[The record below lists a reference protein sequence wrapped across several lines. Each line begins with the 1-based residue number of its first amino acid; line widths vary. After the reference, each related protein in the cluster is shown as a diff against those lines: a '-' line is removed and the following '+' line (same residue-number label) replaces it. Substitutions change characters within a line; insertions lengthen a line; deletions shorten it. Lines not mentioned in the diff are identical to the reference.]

1 MSTKSKAQRKLVEK
15 QKIEKSMSPTE
26 KKIKDFIQDMIEYY
40 KTQKKK
46 EDKKEAKAFT
56 YNILSKR
63 DLMIN
68 MNITT
73 EYMVKVLGPE
83 LYISTVELDSIQRDY
98 FFLKKHNI
106 SSKERTHMVG
116 WMMEIFASYPSEPLS
131 FFLSV
136 EIMDNYLQKTEKKY
150 NEKDLHLI
158 GMVAVYMASKME
170 DLIPL
175 HMIHIKTKI
184 GHDRFTQEEIILME
198 KDMLKILNWDLMFI
212 TTYDVVK
219 IFLSDFYVN
228 NKDMINNLKMNV
240 VCYDLE
246 IISIF
251 LCKLLCLHEAFFKYS
266 KCIMAI
272 SIIIASF
279 DIFRSNYNIT
289 KETENFLRQWLLF
302 LVKESKFPVDNV
314 TKVYNKICAFYED
327 IESINKISSSLCK
340 LYNLR
345 ELIKDIK

>member
-56 YNILSKR
+56 YNILAKR
-63 DLMIN
+63 DLMVN

-83 LYISTVELDSIQRDY
+83 LYISTVELDSIQRNY

>member
-56 YNILSKR
+56 YNILAKR
-63 DLMIN
+63 DLMVN

-251 LCKLLCLHEAFFKYS
+251 L
-266 KCIMAI
+266 
-272 SIIIASF
+272 
-279 DIFRSNYNIT
+279 
-289 KETENFLRQWLLF
+289 
-302 LVKESKFPVDNV
+302 
-314 TKVYNKICAFYED
+314 
-327 IESINKISSSLCK
+327 
-340 LYNLR
+340 
-345 ELIKDIK
+345 

>member
-1 MSTKSKAQRKLVEK
+1 
-15 QKIEKSMSPTE
+15 MSPTE

-63 DLMIN
+63 DLMVN

>member
-98 FFLKKHNI
+98 FFLKKHKI

>member
-56 YNILSKR
+56 YNILAKR
-63 DLMIN
+63 DLMVN

>member
-56 YNILSKR
+56 YNILAKR
-63 DLMIN
+63 DLMVN

-314 TKVYNKICAFYED
+314 TKVYNKICAFYVD